1 LTNKKSRT
9 ADDFPFHKL
18 SKGALRRVKRGWSRT
33 ATQNVKIGR
42 QTAFT
47 MQASVW
53 RDKKQVAML
62 HNVDV
67 IQPDQDTHKVLRMSP
82 NSKKK
87 KEVNSPRVISSYSS
101 TYNGVDRKD
110 RDTSDW
116 TISVKSHRWYLRLY
130 YWMVDAAIHSSYL
143 LVVHIANKRA
153 EINPEHPWLK
163 YSGRNGRMNF
173 QMDLAHSLMEKGL
186 LLDCPDVANFKKPKL
201 RPRYSRKKDYHPCES
216 DNCFFCNIES
226 HMECS
231 TRSPR
236 HPGFES
242 LSPDSQ
248 SPLRCLLRH
257 QVSIQRRRNLW
268 DQVRVKFVGKE
279 CRVWKSM
286 KERL

>member
-1 LTNKKSRT
+1 
-9 ADDFPFHKL
+9 
-18 SKGALRRVKRGWSRT
+18 
-33 ATQNVKIGR
+33 
-42 QTAFT
+42 
-47 MQASVW
+47 
-53 RDKKQVAML
+53 
-62 HNVDV
+62 
-67 IQPDQDTHKVLRMSP
+67 
-82 NSKKK
+82 
-87 KEVNSPRVISSYSS
+87 
-101 TYNGVDRKD
+101 
-110 RDTSDW
+110 
-116 TISVKSHRWYLRLY
+116 
-130 YWMVDAAIHSSYL
+130 MVDTAIHSSYL

-153 EINPEHPWLK
+153 EINPEHPWFK

-186 LLDCPDVANFKKPKL
+186 LLHCPDVANFKKPKL
-201 RPRYSRKKDYHPCES
+201 RPRYNRKNDYHPCEC
-216 DNCFFCNIES
+216 DNCFVCEYRITL
-226 HMECS
+226 ECS

-248 SPLRCLLRH
+248 SPLRCLLCH